1 MGLKKTRKQISYA
14 DLTRILEVIY
24 EKSYI
29 KKPNGR
35 GALDFDLARP
45 FLKEQGVED
54 YILFVDKIP
63 FPLNSKRNIYA
74 PHNLILRNL
83 DIELECNLDWDQN
96 FVWVGDWP
104 WIKWHFEHCRFK
116 PSSPNMLNIC
126 FRWRGDFRF
135 YNNKFDFGDSK
146 GMRSWLFVF
155 ASGSSVLFQRN
166 DFQDSSL
173 QIPYVVETSPDVREL
188 SWEKRKAYIVRDDS
202 YYEAMIRKRYEL
214 PETVHLEIPDAS
226 LRRLGIN
233 RISFLGN
240 KGIDRLQ
247 LRCKADYYIFT
258 GINCINYLNF
268 NELDSNFMDLTS
280 IYFSSRERIDP
291 NFDDSFHH
299 KKLFLSMRDFGIKKQ
314 DVGLVNALDK
324 QLHRIEYF
332 LTKEQKI
339 PFRVTGSEWLEYWQ
353 DRMLYAW
360 RKWSSDYYRSW
371 FRPLLIGVLGYV
383 VLNAF
388 PWIWIEEFTVSD
400 WIAFSLRRID
410 RLPFYTAGLKE
421 LHESVYE
428 SLSQG
433 SKNWLRFIGLFQLVW
448 VTMWGFAFSKSI
460 RR

>member
-1 MGLKKTRKQISYA
+1 MGQKNTHKKISYA
-14 DLTRILEVIY
+14 DLTRILQGIY
-24 EKSYI
+24 ERTYT
-29 KKPNGR
+29 KKPNG
-35 GALDFDLARP
+35 GSLDLDLARP
-45 FLKEQGVED
+45 FLQEHGFED
-54 YILFVDKIP
+54 HILCVHKRP

-74 PHNLILRNL
+74 PDNLIFRNL
-83 DIELECNLDWDQN
+83 DIELECHLDWGQD
-96 FVWVGDWP
+96 FIWVSKWP

-116 PSSPNMLNIC
+116 PSSPNMRNLH
-126 FRWRGDFRF
+126 FRWRGEFRF
-135 YNNKFDFGDSK
+135 YKNEFDFGDRW
-146 GMRSWLFVF
+146 GGRSWLFVF
-155 ASGSSVLFQRN
+155 TSGSEVLFQRN
-166 DFQDSSL
+166 DFKNSSI
-173 QIPYVVETSPDVREL
+173 QIPYIVETSSDVREL
-188 SWEKRKAYIVRDDS
+188 SWEKRNAYIVRDDS

-268 NELDSNFMDLTS
+268 NELDSNFTDLTS

-291 NFDDSFHH
+291 NFDDSSHH
-299 KKLFLSMRDFGIKKQ
+299 RKLFLSMKDFGIKKQ

-332 LTKEQKI
+332 LTKEQKV

-360 RKWSSDYYRSW
+360 RRWSSDYYRSW

-410 RLPFYTAGLKE
+410 RLPFYTVGLEE
-421 LHESVYE
+421 LHESMYK
-428 SLSQG
+428 SLSPG
-433 SKNWLRFIGLFQLVW
+433 SKNWLRFIGLLQMVW